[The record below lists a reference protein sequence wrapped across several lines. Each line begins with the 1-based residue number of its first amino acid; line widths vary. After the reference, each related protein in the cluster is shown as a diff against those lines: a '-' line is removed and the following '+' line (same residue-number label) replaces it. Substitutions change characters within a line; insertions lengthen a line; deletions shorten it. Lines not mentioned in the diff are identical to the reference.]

1 MILGPLRP
9 VQRGA
14 TLVVGLIM
22 LLMLMLLVGGAFTMS
37 GSSLKSVGNMQ
48 AREQALAA
56 ANIATEQV
64 ISSPFTDDPTAESI
78 DVDIN
83 NDGADDYTVSFETPI
98 CIKAT
103 ELSVVSEGQES
114 GFNSGVSTPSSQ
126 WSTVWELVATVDDP
140 VTGASAKVRSGV
152 RVLLSQAEKQI
163 VCP

>member
-1 MILGPLRP
+1 
-9 VQRGA
+9 
-14 TLVVGLIM
+14 M

-64 ISSPFTDDPTAESI
+64 IGSPFTDDPTEESI

-83 NDGADDYTVSFETPI
+83 NDGTADYTVSIAEPI
-98 CIKAT
+98 CVKAT
-103 ELSVVSEGQES
+103 ELSVVGEGQES
-114 GFNSGVSTPSSQ
+114 GVRSNVSTPSSQ

-152 RVLLSQAEKQI
+152 RVLLSQLEKQS